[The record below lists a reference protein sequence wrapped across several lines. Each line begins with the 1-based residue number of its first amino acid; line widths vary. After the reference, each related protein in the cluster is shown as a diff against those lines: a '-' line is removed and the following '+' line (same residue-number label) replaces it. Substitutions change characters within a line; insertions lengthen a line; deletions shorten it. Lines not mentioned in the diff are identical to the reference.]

1 MFSITNLVC
10 KLCHKFSRIT
20 LFRVLEN
27 QEILEKFQIY
37 STFGEPAKSHT
48 LRAHLPACP
57 ARPTG
62 PRTNAPRA
70 LKCPRTNVPRGLAHP
85 HANLPCVP
93 TCSSAI
99 TSNNKN
105 KISMT
110 YLPRVL
116 VLFLL
121 YFSCEIKL
129 YMKNAIQVETQQTL
143 VGLEDMS

>member
-48 LRAHLPACP
+48 LRAHPPACP

-62 PRTNAPRA
+62 
-70 LKCPRTNVPRGLAHP
+70 PRTNVPRGLAHP

-110 YLPRVL
+110 FLPRFL